1 MRLLGIFYKS
11 GSPQKAGQNCE
22 GDCHPLHLQWG
33 KFIQSEA
40 VILTLVYSFDRK
52 EREFGV
58 AKILE
63 KKACKEYG
71 HLGVQPLR
79 TTGINLFAT

>member
-1 MRLLGIFYKS
+1 MKGIVTPYICS
-11 GSPQKAGQNCE
+11 GAE
-22 GDCHPLHLQWG
+22 
-33 KFIQSEA
+33 FIQSEA

-71 HLGVQPLR
+71 HLGVQPCR